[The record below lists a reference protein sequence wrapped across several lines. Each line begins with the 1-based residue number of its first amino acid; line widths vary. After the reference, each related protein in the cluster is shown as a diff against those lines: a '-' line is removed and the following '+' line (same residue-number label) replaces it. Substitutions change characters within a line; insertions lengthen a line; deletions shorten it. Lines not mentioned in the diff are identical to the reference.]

1 MHRFVITAAL
11 RRGSAP
17 EVARILREGP
27 PFDIDETS
35 LERHEVFLSDEEI
48 VFLFEGPH
56 AEREARRLL
65 SSKRVLSQAGRIG
78 LHIKG
83 RPRMPEERF
92 SWERPSPLDGVAFG
106 AFPGPGDS
114 EGGPA
119 E

>member
-1 MHRFVITAAL
+1 MHRFVLTAEL

-27 PFDIDETS
+27 PFDISKTS

-56 AEREARRLL
+56 ADREASRLL
-65 SSKRVLSQAGRIG
+65 SSRRVLSRGGRIG
-78 LHIKG
+78 AHLLAP
-83 RPRMPEERF
+83 PRTPAERF
-92 SWERPSPLDGVAFG
+92 SWERPVPLDGVAFG
-106 AFPGPGDS
+106 PQPGPGYS

-119 E
+119 D